1 MAIEAIQRDRK
12 LSRRKAATIYNVP
25 EATLRHRMNGRV
37 AKQESRHAAHRLTI
51 TEEEAVVQ
59 YILDLDTRGFAPRHA
74 GVEDM
79 ANLLLTRRNGGRVG
93 KHWAE
98 KFIKRQPNL
107 KTRFNR
113 TYDFQRALCEDSELI
128 SAWFKLVHNM
138 RAKYGIHDSD
148 FYNFDETGFMMGVIC
163 ASMVVTHADRRGRSK
178 GVQPGNREWA
188 TAIECINGEG
198 WCLPPF
204 LIVQGVYHLAN

>member
-1 MAIEAIQRDRK
+1 MATHKESQIIMAIEAIQRDQK
-12 LSRRKAATIYNVP
+12 LSRWKAATIYNVP
-25 EATLRHRMNGRV
+25 KATLCHRMNGRV
-37 AKQESRHAAHRLTI
+37 AKQESRHAAYRLTI

-59 YILDLDTRGFAPRHA
+59 YILDLDTQGFAPQHA

-79 ANLLLTRRNGGRVG
+79 ANLLLAQRNSRRVG

-107 KTRFNR
+107 KTRFNC

-138 RAKYGIHDSD
+138 RAKYSIHDSD

-178 GVQPGNREWA
+178 GVQPGNRE
-188 TAIECINGEG
+188 
-198 WCLPPF
+198 
-204 LIVQGVYHLAN
+204 